1 MPPVFLYLKT
11 VNFTIV
17 PPIYTFFSHFHQ
29 ELLFASEILF
39 RFSLLKVRYSIPGH
53 QRQSWLYGVWA
64 LSSVS
69 TSTSLLVFQARWV
82 NLKSQ
87 TQDWL
92 KENNNIKER
101 KYYLNGCHLL
111 AQKKFKQEVCKRGY
125 RSRSTILSPCS
136 VSSSA
141 GQIGETCKSQ
151 TKYFKD

>member
-1 MPPVFLYLKT
+1 MLPVFLYLKT

-17 PPIYTFFSHFHQ
+17 PRMNTFFSHFHQ

-39 RFSLLKVRYSIPGH
+39 RFSLLIVRYSIPGH

-101 KYYLNGCHLL
+101 KYYLNGCHLF
-111 AQKKFKQEVCKRGY
+111 AQKQFKQEVCKRGY

-136 VSSSA
+136 VSSTA